1 MFLKQILVRFFK
13 KIDGEVTQL
22 TVGSK
27 GSIKLRDSVNLT
39 LPESLT
45 TAQMTENVRERIQI
59 VTIHKSKL
67 PKLQSEVTLKHE
79 DTHLKLWVMTSDYKN
94 PGGICTGMFIDFFIE
109 GSNVSVEFTHPSGE
123 VFFTSNS
130 GN

>member
-1 MFLKQILVRFFK
+1 MKQIFVRFFK
-13 KIDGEVTQL
+13 KVDGDVTQM
-22 TVGSK
+22 TIGSK

-45 TAQMTENVRERIQI
+45 TAQMTENVKERIHI

-67 PKLQSEVTLKHE
+67 PKLQNEVTLKHE
-79 DTHLKLWVMTSDYKN
+79 DTHLKLWVMTSDYKK
-94 PGGICTGMFIDFFIE
+94 PGGICAGMFIDFFID
-109 GSNVSVEFTHPSGE
+109 GNNVSVEFTHPSGE

>member
-1 MFLKQILVRFFK
+1 MLMKQIFVRFFK
-13 KIDGEVTQL
+13 KVGDDVTQL

-27 GSIKLRDSVNLT
+27 GSIKLRDSVNLS
-39 LPESLT
+39 LPESLR
-45 TAQMTENVRERIQI
+45 TAQMVENVKERIHI
-59 VTIHKSKL
+59 VTVHKSKL
-67 PKLQSEVTLKHE
+67 PTLEREITLKHE
-79 DTHLKLWVMTSDYKN
+79 DTHIRLWAMTSDYKN
-94 PGGICTGMFIDFFIE
+94 PSGVCTGMFIDFFIE

>member
-1 MFLKQILVRFFK
+1 MFVKQIFVRFFK
-13 KIDGEVTQL
+13 KVAGDVTQL

-27 GSIKLRDSVNLT
+27 GSTKLRDSVNLT

-45 TAQMTENVRERIQI
+45 TAQMAENVKERIRI
-59 VTIHKSKL
+59 VTTHKSKL
-67 PKLQSEVTLKHE
+67 PKLENEITLKHE
-79 DTHLKLWVMTSDYKN
+79 DTHIRLWVMTSDYKK
-94 PGGICTGMFIDFFIE
+94 PGGVLVGMFIDFFIE
-109 GSNVSVEFTHPSGE
+109 GNNISVEFTHPSGE